1 MYRRYDQGL
10 GLYIHIPFCLKKCNY
25 CDFYSLPV
33 QTGILQRYVRAVVK
47 ELELRARD
55 VEDRRIKSVYLGGG
69 TPSLLSPSELSLII
83 NSINLNWDLDNEA
96 EVSLEANPASL
107 NGKALE
113 FIHKAGFNRIS
124 LGVQSFQDRDLQIL
138 GRSHSSQEA
147 WQSIE
152 LIKNSGFSNLNLDL
166 IYGIPGQTIDKWQET
181 LAQALDARPAHLS
194 VYLLQLDEEVPLS
207 RYIKAGHYQLCDED
221 TEAQMYQLAIQMIEK
236 AGLFQYEISN
246 FARPGYECQH
256 NLGYWKA
263 NEYLGIGPG
272 AVSFQGNRR
281 YINKKNLLEYLGCLE
296 KDQEP
301 ETEELEFMDAQE
313 LAADAIILGLR
324 LCTGIKLKDLVQ
336 TYGINELNYYKDII
350 EGFINQGLLE
360 MDKGYLR
367 LSRKAYFLSNQV
379 ICHFLPDL
387 ES

>member
-152 LIKNSGFSNLNLDL
+152 LIKNSGFSNLNH
-166 IYGIPGQTIDKWQET
+166 K
-181 LAQALDARPAHLS
+181 RF
-194 VYLLQLDEEVPLS
+194 
-207 RYIKAGHYQLCDED
+207 K
-221 TEAQMYQLAIQMIEK
+221 
-236 AGLFQYEISN
+236 
-246 FARPGYECQH
+246 
-256 NLGYWKA
+256 
-263 NEYLGIGPG
+263 
-272 AVSFQGNRR
+272 
-281 YINKKNLLEYLGCLE
+281 
-296 KDQEP
+296 
-301 ETEELEFMDAQE
+301 
-313 LAADAIILGLR
+313 
-324 LCTGIKLKDLVQ
+324 
-336 TYGINELNYYKDII
+336 YK
-350 EGFINQGLLE
+350 
-360 MDKGYLR
+360 
-367 LSRKAYFLSNQV
+367 
-379 ICHFLPDL
+379 
-387 ES
+387 